1 MSIII
6 LAFFI
11 INIHI
16 PTIIATAHSN
26 AYNLI
31 IYNEHLYNIGMYY
44 KKKKMKM
51 KIKIDIRTICV
62 IHIMYGKSIENSF
75 YVIIEWNE

>member
-44 KKKKMKM
+44 KKKK
-51 KIKIDIRTICV
+51 
-62 IHIMYGKSIENSF
+62 
-75 YVIIEWNE
+75 